1 MLYWLVGRA
10 KKADNYRIQLRF
22 DVVAL
27 SGKRS
32 LVTGA
37 TGGLG
42 REIAIALD
50 RVGCRLFLTGRNPGL
65 LAEVAASL
73 PHGASGSALTFAAD
87 LRKPAE
93 LDALVAAVRE
103 TFGTIEVLVNVAGIF
118 PVRPLVDTD
127 DETFDTCMQLHVTA
141 PFRLSRAFAGDM
153 VAAGW
158 GRIINIAS
166 SSAYAGF
173 RNTAAYCASKHALL
187 GLSRAMHDELKHAN
201 VRVYCFS
208 PGSIRTKMARISV
221 DQDYATF
228 LDPVEIADFIVDV
241 ASHDG
246 LMMTEEIRLNRMV
259 TR

>member
-1 MLYWLVGRA
+1 MKTSPLRGR
-10 KKADNYRIQLRF
+10 RC
-22 DVVAL
+22 
-27 SGKRS
+27 

-42 REIAIALD
+42 SQIAIALD
-50 RVGCRLFLTGRNPGL
+50 RVGCRLFLTGRDPGM
-65 LAEVAASL
+65 LAEVTASL
-73 PHGASGSALTFAAD
+73 PQDGGAPASTLAAD
-87 LRKPAE
+87 LRKPAD

-103 TFGTIEVLVNVAGIF
+103 TFGTVEVLVNVAGVF
-118 PVRPLVDTD
+118 PVRPLIDTD
-127 DETFDTCMQLHVTA
+127 DDTFDACMQLHVTA

-187 GLSRAMHDELKHAN
+187 GLSRAMHEEFKHAN

-208 PGSIRTKMARISV
+208 PGSIRTKMASATT

-228 LDPVEIADFIVDV
+228 LDPAEIAEFIVDV
-241 ASHDG
+241 ASYDG
-246 LMMTEEIRLNRMV
+246 PMMTEEIRLNRMV
-259 TR
+259 IR